1 MVEKWR
7 RKKERKIVVNK
18 LDRNFVSK
26 VEKFSE
32 TKFTNLLLPSS
43 LHPVSISIS
52 KSNPNSRN
60 RRSSTEKRKDRSFPP
75 IQEVNKIGRGG
86 KIGRRSTSVVQEEV
100 KKFSWVNVEEGTSF
114 Y

>member
-32 TKFTNLLLPSS
+32 TKFTNLLLLPSC

-52 KSNPNSRN
+52 KSNPNSNVVDHRL
-60 RRSSTEKRKDRSFPP
+60 KK
-75 IQEVNKIGRGG
+75 G
-86 KIGRRSTSVVQEEV
+86 KIVAFLPSKRLTKS
-100 KKFSWVNVEEGTSF
+100 VEEEKLDDVQRAWSKKR
-114 Y
+114 

>member
-32 TKFTNLLLPSS
+32 TKFTNLLLPPPGVDFDLEIKPEFEKSS
-43 LHPVSISIS
+43 IV
-52 KSNPNSRN
+52 
-60 RRSSTEKRKDRSFPP
+60 D
-75 IQEVNKIGRGG
+75 
-86 KIGRRSTSVVQEEV
+86 
-100 KKFSWVNVEEGTSF
+100 
-114 Y
+114 

>member
-1 MVEKWR
+1 M
-7 RKKERKIVVNK
+7 
-18 LDRNFVSK
+18 DRNFVSK

-32 TKFTNLLLPSS
+32 TKFTNLLLPPPGVDFD
-43 LHPVSISIS
+43 LEIKPEFE
-52 KSNPNSRN
+52 R

-75 IQEVNKIGRGG
+75 IQEVNEISRGG